1 MTLYM
6 PFDFVYLRGCSSHNR
21 FLHAWHIL
29 MSFRQ
34 KSPNVPTRYTI
45 SVYCVWT
52 KRKIGKAEKIY
63 AFMLAESDS
72 IIFLNFCNCCF
83 SWFTY
88 SQSASNCSRT
98 SSIAEGSLVS
108 FSMKGEIRNSNELKY
123 ILKTS
128 LQWYKSSCSLD
139 RQKPVAR
146 SVCNWGKI
154 KIRGKYWSSQKPQCD
169 TGLL

>member
-72 IIFLNFCNCCF
+72 IIFLNFGNCYF

-88 SQSASNCSRT
+88 SQSASNCSRRQ
-98 SSIAEGSLVS
+98 APLL
-108 FSMKGEIRNSNELKY
+108 KGHWSHFPWKEKYGTQSKNPKY

-128 LQWYKSSCSLD
+128 LQWCKSE
-139 RQKPVAR
+139 
-146 SVCNWGKI
+146 VC
-154 KIRGKYWSSQKPQCD
+154 Q
-169 TGLL
+169 GLEKD